1 MDRGVSIELE
11 LRNMIFDHLAQQ
23 VADKGT
29 LTRKELSAF
38 PVGDRTQRLIDQNKG
53 IWNPRDYAATLS
65 IMSKPDSPYED
76 DHLDDS
82 LFIYSYRDGST
93 DGDNLKLR
101 NALALQL
108 PLILL
113 RWITDGV
120 YVPVFPVYVIHDD
133 FERRRFILALDERFI
148 GAEDPI
154 DLSPIERSY
163 AQTINRKRLHQ
174 PEFRGRVM
182 TAYDNKCSICRLGH
196 RQLLDAAH
204 ITPDSQEHGTPDV
217 DNGLC
222 LCKIHHSAYDA
233 DLIGISPDY
242 QVVISNTLLE
252 GGDESPIVRHGFLEL
267 DRRQLTVPRSTK
279 YRPSRDRLEERFT
292 AFQAAS

>member
-1 MDRGVSIELE
+1 
-11 LRNMIFDHLAQQ
+11 
-23 VADKGT
+23 
-29 LTRKELSAF
+29 
-38 PVGDRTQRLIDQNKG
+38 
-53 IWNPRDYAATLS
+53 
-65 IMSKPDSPYED
+65 
-76 DHLDDS
+76 
-82 LFIYSYRDGST
+82 LFIYSYQEGST
-93 DGDNLKLR
+93 GGDNLKLR
-101 NALALQL
+101 NALTLQL

-133 FERRRFILALDERFI
+133 FERRRFVLALDERFI

-163 AQTINRKRLHQ
+163 AQAINRRRLHQ

-204 ITPDSQEHGTPDV
+204 IIPDGEEQGTPDV

-233 DLIGISPDY
+233 NLIGISPDY
-242 QVVISNTLLE
+242 RVVISNTLLE
-252 GGDESPIVRHGFLEL
+252 GGDASPIVRHGFLEL
-267 DRRQLTVPRSTK
+267 DRIKLTVPRSSK
-279 YRPSRDRLEERFT
+279 YRPSRERLEERFT